1 MTHTYTPAEL
11 RKMVA
16 DATPIPWSVP
26 GQPDKVCAEG
36 YTANGWAK
44 VIVTVQDKSW
54 MPPVECFANAHLMA
68 QSPTI
73 ALALADA
80 LEEVARLREGI
91 LSGIGPDLGAETE
104 EPSLQNIIFRHYL
117 RWMNDNA
124 ALAITDRYLAALTR
138 KGDAE

>member
-16 DATPIPWSVP
+16 DATPGPWSVP

-44 VIVTVQDKSW
+44 VIVTVQDKAW

-80 LEEVARLREGI
+80 LEEVARLREHLDRI
-91 LSGIGPDLGAETE
+91 TRERD
-104 EPSLQNIIFRHYL
+104 
-117 RWMNDNA
+117 A
-124 ALAITDRYLAALTR
+124 ACKAADGYKADFHKALDEQDTIR
-138 KGDAE
+138 GRT